1 MRRNFLV
8 WRHVKAAGM
17 MGYLDDNVE
26 EPPAVLLSE
35 KEVVK
40 KETAEAANPA
50 HVAWAT
56 QDQQVLTLPAPIALP

>member
-1 MRRNFLV
+1 
-8 WRHVKAAGM
+8 M

-50 HVAWAT
+50 HAAWAT